1 MAISF
6 PVATTVAAQRTGLQ
20 PWMERVVELLDQV
33 RHEWNPGDVHDL
45 RVALRRCRTMAE
57 ALAEVNPDPGWRK
70 LKKSTREVF
79 HTLGDLR
86 DLQVERQWLKKLGTP
101 GDGACVYLS
110 RFLARKERSARAEAW
125 HALESFDRKNWKKW
139 ARKLAGKSN
148 FFPAESVV
156 FQRLA
161 LGRLNETVELYQRA
175 RTGRSRVAWHRLRI
189 GLKGFRYVVENFL
202 PQRYDA
208 WREDLKRV
216 QDLLGDVHD
225 LDVLR
230 GELLRHKNDLNAAT
244 LELWKKKI
252 DDLRKIRLD
261 EFRAKITDRESLFL
275 IWRSAFGWGH
285 MLQTAPASPH
295 KNAAYSAS

>member
-6 PVATTVAAQRTGLQ
+6 PISATVPAKRAGLQ
-20 PWMERVVELLDQV
+20 PWMDRVLELADQV
-33 RHEWNPGDVHDL
+33 RYEWDADDVHDL

-70 LKKSTREVF
+70 LKKASRNVF
-79 HTLGDLR
+79 HTLGELR
-86 DLQVERQWLKKLGTP
+86 DVQVERQWLKKMAAP
-101 GDGACVYLS
+101 RDGACVYLS
-110 RFLARKERSARAEAW
+110 KVLARKERSARAEARQ
-125 HALESFDRKNWKKW
+125 ALDSFDRKNWKKW
-139 ARKLAGKSN
+139 SRKLAGKSH
-148 FFPAESVV
+148 FFPTESVV

-161 LGRLNETVELYQRA
+161 LGRLNETVELYQHA
-175 RTGRSRVAWHRLRI
+175 RSGRSRVAWHRLRI

-230 GELLRHKNDLNAAT
+230 GELICHKKDLDASCV
-244 LELWKKKI
+244 EIWKQKI
-252 DDLRKIRLD
+252 DDDRKIRLD
-261 EFRAKITDRESLFL
+261 EFRQKITDRESLFL
-275 IWRSAFGWGH
+275 VWRSAFGWGH
-285 MLQTAPASPH
+285 TLQTAPASPPP
-295 KNAAYSAS
+295 KTAYSAS

>member
-6 PVATTVAAQRTGLQ
+6 PVSATAPAKRAGLQ
-20 PWMERVVELLDQV
+20 PWMDRVLELTAKV
-33 RHEWNPGDVHDL
+33 RHDWNPDDIHDL

-57 ALAEVNPDPGWRK
+57 ALAEVNPDAGWRK
-70 LKKSTREVF
+70 LKKATRDVF
-79 HTLGDLR
+79 HTLGELR
-86 DLQVERQWLKKLGTP
+86 DVQVERQWLKKIGTP
-101 GDGACVYLS
+101 RDGAGVYLS
-110 RFLARKERSARAEAW
+110 KVLARKERSARTEARR
-125 HALESFDRKNWKKW
+125 ALRSFDRKNWKKW
-139 ARKLAGKSN
+139 SRKLAGKSH
-148 FFPAESVV
+148 FFPTESVV

-161 LGRLNETVELYQRA
+161 LGRLNEAVELYQRA

-230 GELLRHKNDLNAAT
+230 TELIRHKKYLDASCV
-244 LELWKKKI
+244 ESWKQKI
-252 DDLRKIRLD
+252 DDARKNRLD
-261 EFRAKITDRESLFL
+261 EFRAKISDRESLFL
-275 IWRSAFGWGH
+275 VWRSAFGWGH
-285 MLQTAPASPH
+285 TLQTAPASPPQ
-295 KNAAYSAS
+295 NSAYSAS

>member
-6 PVATTVAAQRTGLQ
+6 PVSAAVGARRTGLQ
-20 PWMERVVELLDQV
+20 PWMDRVLELTDQV
-33 RHEWNPGDVHDL
+33 RNDWNPDNVHDL

-70 LKKSTREVF
+70 LKKTSRDVF
-79 HTLGDLR
+79 HTLGELR
-86 DLQVERQWLKKLGTP
+86 DVQVERQWLKKMAAP
-101 GDGACVYLS
+101 RDGASIFLLKV
-110 RFLARKERSARAEAW
+110 LARKERSARAEARR
-125 HALESFDRKNWKKW
+125 ALESFDRKSWKKW
-139 ARKLAGKSN
+139 SRKLAAQSH
-148 FFPAESVV
+148 FFPMESVV

-161 LGRLNETVELYQRA
+161 QGRLNKTVELYQRA

-230 GELLRHKNDLNAAT
+230 AELLRHKNDLNATT

-285 MLQTAPASPH
+285 TLQTAPASPH
-295 KNAAYSAS
+295 KNAVYSAS